1 MPTTRPGRR
10 PALAAAGAVAA
21 AVTLLLGACGD
32 ARDGVTTSPGAPA
45 TGGSVTPTPEP
56 STTPST
62 TPSAEPSSPAGGP
75 ATGATDLT
83 IVLDDG
89 SGATRTWRLT
99 CDPAGGT
106 HPDAAAACK
115 ALAEHGATALPP
127 VPKDRMCTQIYG
139 GPEKATVKG
148 TWNGKAVNSAFSKTN
163 GCEISR
169 WKSLSG
175 LLPAAGGPNS

>member
-10 PALAAAGAVAA
+10 PVLAAAGAVAA
-21 AVTLLLGACGD
+21 AMTLLLGACGD
-32 ARDGVTTSPGAPA
+32 AQDGVTTSPGAPA
-45 TGGSVTPTPEP
+45 TGGSVTSSPEP
-56 STTPST
+56 STTPSS
-62 TPSAEPSSPAGGP
+62 PSGSDP

-89 SGATRTWRLT
+89 SGSTRTWRLT

-115 ALAEHGATALPP
+115 ALADHGATALPP

-175 LLPAAGGPNS
+175 LLPATGGPNS